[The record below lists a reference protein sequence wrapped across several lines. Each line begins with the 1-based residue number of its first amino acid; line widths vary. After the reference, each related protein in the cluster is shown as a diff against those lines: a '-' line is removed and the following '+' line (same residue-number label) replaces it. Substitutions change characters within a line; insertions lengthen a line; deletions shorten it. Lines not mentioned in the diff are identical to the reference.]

1 MRSLTRSHQ
10 ANCGHIQRNYQNI
23 LYECDFSPDSIFTHE
38 WYSFPNDQQFP
49 YLIPLQSRNDP
60 NPPPTT
66 STTQFPPQ
74 IFGSA
79 TFFQALLSRQ
89 QKLPNFLLH
98 RASFL
103 RSEFVVQLN
112 SCELQKKRVDKQTA
126 IKKKKIK
133 KNSPTFWRS
142 PISIIEII
150 NFVAV
155 EIWQTHLIFVQ
166 LSSMKLARY
175 WHRVHIYFDIR
186 KNRMNLTIV
195 PCFAIQ
201 RAPITLQMKWKHGLN
216 KVFMRILWPNVRH
229 FKCNFVYSSNSFEHL
244 PLLTDFWH
252 YFGVFFFVPN
262 CVRWFLAALF
272 DSTNREKAI
281 ACEQMSEWTNAK
293 DALNGFLA
301 CTRKKFYF
309 YNDCDTFE
317 KRNEQICVYLKKNV
331 IQIRHL

>member
-1 MRSLTRSHQ
+1 MCARSLDRTRQIAAIYKETIKTYYMNAIFRQIRFSHTNDILFQ
-10 ANCGHIQRNYQNI
+10 MTNNFHIWFLCRAEMI
-23 LYECDFSPDSIFTHE
+23 RIGRR
-38 WYSFPNDQQFP
+38 
-49 YLIPLQSRNDP
+49 PLQLHNFHHKFSVAPLFSRRFRLDNK
-60 NPPPTT
+60 NCL
-66 STTQFPPQ
+66 
-74 IFGSA
+74 IFC
-79 TFFQALLSRQ
+79 FIV
-89 QKLPNFLLH
+89 LH
-98 RASFL
+98 FCAQNL
-103 RSEFVVQLN
+103 WYN
-112 SCELQKKRVDKQTA
+112 SIPANYKKKRVDKQTA
-126 IKKKKIK
+126 IKKKIK

-175 WHRVHIYFDIR
+175 WHRVHIYCDIR
-186 KNRMNLTIV
+186 KNRMNLIIV

-216 KVFMRILWPNVRH
+216 KVFIRILWPNVRH